1 MTQWKNALSEGQLQQ
16 ALELLIEA
24 IKVSP
29 KDASLRSSFIELLC
43 IDGDFERADEQL

>member
-24 IKVSP
+24 IKHHQRMPV
-29 KDASLRSSFIELLC
+29 
-43 IDGDFERADEQL
+43 